1 MDIMTLFSQTYAP
14 KGELKVL
21 DIGSQIMPHQ
31 VKFGSHRDL
40 FQGEYIGADISEGIN
55 VDVVLKDPYKF
66 PFEDEYFD
74 VVISSQTFEH
84 IEFPWVTMQEI
95 NRVLKPNGMV
105 CIIAPS
111 KAPLHYYPV
120 DTFRYHPDGMKALAK
135 WVGFEVV
142 EAEIKRA
149 DSIVYDC
156 YLIARK
162 NGH

>member
-1 MDIMTLFSQTYAP
+1 MRRFAETYAP
-14 KGELKVL
+14 KGEISVL

-40 FQGEYIGADISEGIN
+40 FQGEYIGVDISSGIN
-55 VDVVLKDPYKF
+55 VDVVLEDPYKF
-66 PFEDEYFD
+66 PFDNEYFD

-84 IEFPWVTMQEI
+84 IEYPWVTMQEI
-95 NRVLKPNGMV
+95 NRVLKSNGWI

-135 WVGFEVV
+135 WVGLEMI
-142 EAEIKRA
+142 ESEIKRA
-149 DSIVYDC
+149 DGIVHDC

-162 NGH
+162 P